1 MTKLSYILALLCP
14 LGLAGS
20 ACNDSELPS
29 RMQADDPGKPDVPRI
44 HFLVP
49 SEIQVHQNDPDVI
62 WYDDFNEGVREY
74 LESRGELDAAE
85 SLGGSGSAMKA
96 GFNKG
101 DVTGEGDR
109 KLAFGDFPGTRG
121 PIVRK
126 GEVFDE
132 IYWRVYVKY
141 QYGWQGSPK
150 KMSRATSMVSEK
162 WQQAMILHVWSGKE
176 NTLTLDPASGVEGQT
191 SNILTTKYNDFD
203 NLRWLG
209 NSPASEFQ
217 ISSTEESAYWI
228 LVEAHAKLNTPG
240 KSDGLA
246 RLWIDGRLEAERVN
260 MNFRGSYTGHGI
272 NAVFLESYWN
282 EGSVKTQ
289 GRWYDNFVVS
299 TRPIGPVVCPS
310 KPTLFRIPYHG
321 PGNLSAWEVQVA
333 SDPEGRDMVYS
344 SNMLDTRE
352 SLVINQDNGSFSGSH
367 SGLNELSPDY
377 SYFCRIRQKS
387 TNGEWSDWSRWHQNF
402 NVEL

>member
-1 MTKLSYILALLCP
+1 M
-14 LGLAGS
+14 
-20 ACNDSELPS
+20 
-29 RMQADDPGKPDVPRI
+29 
-44 HFLVP
+44 
-49 SEIQVHQNDPDVI
+49 I
-62 WYDDFNEGVREY
+62 WYDDFNEGEKEY
-74 LESRGELDAAE
+74 LESRGELDPAE

-96 GFNKG
+96 GFKKG
-101 DVTGEGDR
+101 EVTGEGDR

-126 GEVFDE
+126 GETFDE
-132 IYWRVYVKY
+132 IYWRVYVKH

-191 SNILTTKYNDFD
+191 SKILTTKYNDFD

-209 NSPASEFQ
+209 NSPSSEFQ

-228 LVEAHAKLNTPG
+228 LVEAHARLNTPG

-246 RLWIDGRLEAERVN
+246 RLWIDGRLEAEREN

-299 TRPIGPVVCPS
+299 TKPIGPLACPAN
-310 KPTLFRIPYHG
+310 PTLVKIPYHG
-321 PGNLSAWEVQVA
+321 PGTLSTWELQLA
-333 SDPEGRDMVYS
+333 SDPGGRDLVYS
-344 SNMLDTRE
+344 SKIPGPAE
-352 SLVINQDNGSFSGSH
+352 SLVINRENGSFTGSLA
-367 SGLNELSPDY
+367 GRTELSPEY
-377 SYFCRIRQKS
+377 SYFCRVRQKS
-387 TNGEWSDWSRWHQNF
+387 TNGEWSDWSHWHQNF
-402 NVEL
+402 KVAL